1 MFKAKEEEYLDII
14 FSIIN
19 INILAK
25 KIIIIIK
32 KKKNRANS
40 GVVLKTD
47 WH

>member
-14 FSIIN
+14 FSLIN

-25 KIIIIIK
+25 KIIIIII
-32 KKKNRANS
+32 KKNRATS

>member
-14 FSIIN
+14 FSLIN

-32 KKKNRANS
+32 KKNIANS

>member
-14 FSIIN
+14 FSLIN

-32 KKKNRANS
+32 KNRANS

>member
-14 FSIIN
+14 FSLIN

-32 KKKNRANS
+32 KKIRANS